1 MKAEVTPF
9 GDGALLVE
17 VDDVASAHRLAH
29 RIEGERAGGAAP
41 AALGESV
48 VGFGNVVVHLEPG
61 RERPEVVEAWLREL
75 TGLIP
80 DRSGDDPA
88 HGQAG
93 WVVIPVAFD
102 GPDLG
107 AVAAGLGTTPRAVVE
122 ALTGAELEVAF
133 VGFSPG
139 FPYLVGLPTALASVP
154 RRDTPRPSVPAGS
167 VAVGGGFASV
177 YPQSTPGGWMLLG
190 RTSLRLFDPHR
201 PPYAL
206 LRAGDAV
213 RFTSETSELRS
224 RLPVDATAGTPAG
237 PVGTATDGA
246 NGVRRP
252 LLVSRG
258 DRFTEILEPGTL
270 SLVED
275 QGRRSVAGQ
284 GVPRAGPADPEA
296 MRLANRLAGNPD
308 DAAALEV
315 TAAGPSLRFT
325 GDAHVTV
332 VGVGPEAVDVLVD
345 GRPVGSGVVVPV
357 VDGQVVSVGRVR
369 AGLRAY
375 LAVSGAFDIPLE
387 VGSCSSDMLCGL
399 GPGPLQTGDRL
410 DLGPPS
416 RPLGLLSTPR
426 VGLGS
431 GRRPVLRVLPGP
443 HPVPPDRLR
452 HLLSSR
458 WTVSAASN
466 RVGLRLEATDGRPDR
481 PSVDLSTVAGG
492 GSARERAAAIPS
504 TGMVTGAVQI
514 PPDGNPIVLMP
525 DHATVGGYPVAC
537 CVISAD
543 LPVLGQLRPGDTVD
557 FTPVDRSEALEARDR
572 WERSMAERVSGW
584 FPTAVGT

>member
-1 MKAEVTPF
+1 VRAEVTPF

-17 VDDVASAHRLAH
+17 VDDVAAAHRLAH
-29 RIEGERAGGAAP
+29 RLEVERAGGAAP

-61 RERPEVVEAWLREL
+61 RERPEVVEAWLDEL
-75 TGLIP
+75 TRRIP
-80 DRSGDDPA
+80 DRSGDPA
-88 HGQAG
+88 RGAAGQ
-93 WVVIPVAFD
+93 VVIPVSFD

-107 AVAAGLGTTPRAVVE
+107 AVAVGLGTTPRAVVE
-122 ALTGAELEVAF
+122 ALTGATLEVAF

-177 YPQSTPGGWMLLG
+177 YPQSTPGGWMVLG

-206 LRAGDAV
+206 LRAGDTI
-213 RFTSETSELRS
+213 RFTAEPGS
-224 RLPVDATAGTPAG
+224 RVPAGATARAPD
-237 PVGTATDGA
+237 PVGTTTDGPG
-246 NGVRRP
+246 GVRRP
-252 LLVSRG
+252 LLVNRG
-258 DRFTEILEPGTL
+258 DRFAEILEPGAL

-308 DAAALEV
+308 DAAAVEV

-332 VGVGPEAVDVLVD
+332 VGVGLEAVDVLVD
-345 GRPVGSGVVVPV
+345 GRGVGSGTVVPV

-375 LAVSGAFDIPLE
+375 LAVAGGFDIPLA
-387 VGSCSSDMLCGL
+387 VGSRASDMLCGL
-399 GPGPLQTGDRL
+399 GPGPLRAGDRL
-410 DLGPPS
+410 GLGPPG
-416 RPLGLLSTPR
+416 RPLGLLSPP
-426 VGLGS
+426 GIAFGS

-443 HPVPPDRLR
+443 HRVSPDRWR
-452 HLLSSR
+452 RLLSGP
-458 WTVSAASN
+458 WTVGAASN
-466 RVGLRLEATDGRPDR
+466 RVGLRLESTADR
-481 PSVDLSTVAGG
+481 P
-492 GSARERAAAIPS
+492 ERPPATGPAPAAIPS

-543 LPVLGQLRPGDTVD
+543 LPVLGQLRPGDTVE
-557 FTPVDRSEALEARDR
+557 FTPVDRGEALEARDR

>member
-1 MKAEVTPF
+1 MAEVTPF

-17 VDDVASAHRLAH
+17 VEDVAAAHRLAF
-29 RIEGERAGGAAP
+29 RLDVERTGGGAP
-41 AALGESV
+41 EALGESV

-61 RERPEVVEAWLREL
+61 RERPEVVEAWLRDL
-75 TGLIP
+75 ARRIP
-80 DRSGDDPA
+80 DRSGDVPA
-88 HGQAG
+88 HDGG
-93 WVVIPVAFD
+93 RRVVIPVTFD

-107 AVAAGLGTTPRAVVE
+107 AVATDLGTTPRAVVE
-122 ALTGAELEVAF
+122 ALTAAPLEVAF

-139 FPYLVGLPTALASVP
+139 FPYLVGLPPALASVP
-154 RRDTPRPSVPAGS
+154 RRATPRASVPAGS

-213 RFTSETSELRS
+213 RFTAERRS
-224 RLPVDATAGTPAG
+224 AGGGGTTADPG
-237 PVGTATDGA
+237 PIGTAADGPT
-246 NGVRRP
+246 GVLRP
-252 LLVSRG
+252 LLANRG
-258 DRFTEILEPGTL
+258 ARFAEILEPGVL
-270 SLVED
+270 SLVQE

-284 GVPRAGPADPEA
+284 GVPRGGPADPEA
-296 MRLANRLAGNPD
+296 MRLSNRLAGNAD
-308 DAAALEV
+308 DAAAVEITV
-315 TAAGPSLRFT
+315 AGPSLRFT
-325 GDAHVTV
+325 GDGYVTV
-332 VGVGPEAVDVLVD
+332 VGVGVEAVGVLVD
-345 GRPVGSGVVVPV
+345 GRPVGSGAVVPV

-375 LAVSGAFDIPLE
+375 LAVSGGFDIPLE
-387 VGSCSSDMLCGL
+387 VGSRSSDMLCGL
-399 GPGPLQTGDRL
+399 GPGPLRSGDRL

-416 RPLGLLSTPR
+416 RPLGLLSPPR
-426 VGLGS
+426 VPFGS
-431 GRRPVLRVLPGP
+431 GGRPVLRVLPGP
-443 HPVPPDRLR
+443 HLVPSGLR
-452 HLLSSR
+452 RLLSGR
-458 WTVSAASN
+458 WTVGAASN
-466 RVGLRLEATDGRPDR
+466 RVGLRLEAAG
-481 PSVDLSTVAGG
+481 DLSTDARGDP
-492 GSARERAAAIPS
+492 ARERAAAAIPS

-543 LPVLGQLRPGDTVD
+543 LPLLGQLSPGDTVD
-557 FTPVDRSEALEARDR
+557 FTPVDAMAARDARDR

-584 FPTAVGT
+584 FPTAAGT